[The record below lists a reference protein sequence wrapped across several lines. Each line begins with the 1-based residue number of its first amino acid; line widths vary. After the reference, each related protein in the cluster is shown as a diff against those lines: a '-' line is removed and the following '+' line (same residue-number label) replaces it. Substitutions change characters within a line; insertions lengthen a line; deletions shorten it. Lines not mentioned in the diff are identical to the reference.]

1 MFGPEFDS
9 RRLHNFQYLSVMKLL
24 HNHLKK
30 IVLFLLLLSMSC
42 NEKKDIVLKKVKTNK
57 QDLKNNSL
65 KNEFRLSD
73 DNVMEFFLEYDKN
86 NKENK
91 VRIFTEYGEIDI
103 LLFEN
108 TKFHRSNFIYLTKK
122 NYFQSTQFYR
132 VINNFI
138 IQGGNSD
145 DKKTLEKRKKIGRY
159 LLPNDNKKEHKH
171 HRGMISMPSSA
182 VSNPYKMA
190 SPFEFFIVQ
199 QKGGAHHLDGDYT
212 VFGRVTRG
220 MDIVDKIAAVP
231 TDDGDWPEQN
241 IYLNKVEIIY

>member
-1 MFGPEFDS
+1 MMKKMRYFILIIFFLISCQDTKMKTIKKDDFKSPSSMVLEKSINTF
-9 RRLHNFQYLSVMKLL
+9 YLS
-24 HNHLKK
+24 
-30 IVLFLLLLSMSC
+30 
-42 NEKKDIVLKKVKTNK
+42 NE
-57 QDLKNNSL
+57 
-65 KNEFRLSD
+65 
-73 DNVMEFFLEYDKN
+73 NVMEFFLDYDKKH
-86 NKENK
+86 KEK
-91 VRIFTEYGEIDI
+91 KIRIYTDYGNIEIE
-103 LLFEN
+103 LFES

-122 NYFQSTQFYR
+122 RYFDETQFYR

-159 LLPNDNKKEHKH
+159 LLPNDNKKEYKH

-231 TDDGDWPEQN
+231 TDIGDWPKQN

>member
-1 MFGPEFDS
+1 MRYFIFTIFFLISCQDTKRKS
-9 RRLHNFQYLSVMKLL
+9 IKKDNFKSQSS
-24 HNHLKK
+24 
-30 IVLFLLLLSMSC
+30 IVLEKSINSFYLN
-42 NEKKDIVLKKVKTNK
+42 NE
-57 QDLKNNSL
+57 
-65 KNEFRLSD
+65 
-73 DNVMEFFLEYDKN
+73 NVMEFLLDYEKKH
-86 NKENK
+86 KEK
-91 VRIFTEYGEIDI
+91 KIRIYTDYGNIEIE
-103 LLFEN
+103 LFES

-122 NYFQSTQFYR
+122 KYFNETQFYR
-132 VINNFI
+132 VIDNFI

>member
-132 VINNFI
+132 VINNFV
-138 IQGGNSD
+138 IQAGNSD
-145 DKKTLEKRKKIGRY
+145 NRKISQKRKEIGRY
-159 LLPNDNKKEHKH
+159 LLPNDLNKGHTHK
-171 HRGMISMPSSA
+171 RGMVSMPSSL
-182 VSNPYKMA
+182 VDNPYKMA

-199 QKGGAHHLDGDYT
+199 KKNGAHHLDGDYT
-212 VFGRVTRG
+212 VFGKVTKG
-220 MDIVDKIAAVP
+220 MDTVDKIASRP
-231 TDDGDWPEQN
+231 TDNRDWPIDN
-241 IYLNKVEIIY
+241 VYIKKVEIID

>member
-1 MFGPEFDS
+1 MLYFILIIFFLFGCQDIKRKTIKKDDFKSQSSVVLEKSINTF
-9 RRLHNFQYLSVMKLL
+9 YLS
-24 HNHLKK
+24 
-30 IVLFLLLLSMSC
+30 
-42 NEKKDIVLKKVKTNK
+42 NE
-57 QDLKNNSL
+57 
-65 KNEFRLSD
+65 
-73 DNVMEFFLEYDKN
+73 NVMEFLLDYGKKH
-86 NKENK
+86 KEK
-91 VRIFTEYGEIDI
+91 KIRIYTDYGNIEIE
-103 LLFEN
+103 LFES
-108 TKFHRSNFIYLTKK
+108 TKFHRSNFIYLIKK
-122 NYFQSTQFYR
+122 KYFDETQFYR

-171 HRGMISMPSSA
+171 HRVMISMPSSA

-190 SPFEFFIVQ
+190 SPFEFFIVL
-199 QKGGAHHLDGDYT
+199 QKGGAHQLDGDYT